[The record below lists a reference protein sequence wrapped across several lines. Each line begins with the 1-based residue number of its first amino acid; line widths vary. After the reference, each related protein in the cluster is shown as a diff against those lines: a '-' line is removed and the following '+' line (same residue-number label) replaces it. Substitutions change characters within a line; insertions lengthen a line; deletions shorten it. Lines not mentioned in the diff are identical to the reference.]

1 MRQEREA
8 AERICS
14 AFAGDIRSPE
24 AVRAYFELLYTI
36 KGDGLDKNRIMN
48 LIQERFLPFAQ
59 VADAFKIIESADM
72 AVLIAHRDETAR
84 HIAERLRNGERSK
97 ELLRE
102 TGRYSVRAACGSPD
116 AAYELLCARSQIEI
130 LDEGISILTD
140 AEAYDEQMGLL
151 AKGYMPVT
159 YWGYTAK

>member
-1 MRQEREA
+1 M
-8 AERICS
+8 
-14 AFAGDIRSPE
+14 
-24 AVRAYFELLYTI
+24 
-36 KGDGLDKNRIMN
+36 K
-48 LIQERFLPFAQ
+48 LIQERVLPFAQ
-59 VADAFKIIESADM
+59 VADAFKIIESAGM
-72 AVLIAHRDETAR
+72 AVLIAHRDEHAM

-102 TGRYSVRAACGSPD
+102 GGRYSVHAACGSPD

-151 AKGYMPVT
+151 AEDIYR
-159 YWGYTAK
+159 